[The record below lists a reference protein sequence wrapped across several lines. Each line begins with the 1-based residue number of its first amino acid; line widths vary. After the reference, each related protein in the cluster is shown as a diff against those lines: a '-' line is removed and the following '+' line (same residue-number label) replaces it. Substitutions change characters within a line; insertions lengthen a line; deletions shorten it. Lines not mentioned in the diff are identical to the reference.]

1 VRLRNRLSSSLI
13 GLLTAALSVLPVS
26 STSHGA
32 SNAIS
37 GDICSS
43 APSGAAA
50 GAHQIPSTPALPGQ
64 HCLHAC
70 CSSSSGSNI
79 ALIPQRLFLFAVE
92 TTFEVI
98 DLEVP
103 GSWRA
108 IVSLA
113 ARPRGPPSIG

>member
-1 VRLRNRLSSSLI
+1 VRLRNRLSSFLI
-13 GLLTAALSVLPVS
+13 GLLTAALSVVPVS
-26 STSHGA
+26 STSHGD
-32 SNAIS
+32 SHAIL
-37 GDICSS
+37 GDVCSS

-50 GAHQIPSTPALPGQ
+50 GAHQIPPAPALPGQ

-79 ALIPQRLFLFAVE
+79 ALAPKRLLLFAIE

-98 DLEVP
+98 DVEAP
-103 GSWRA
+103 GIWRA
-108 IVSLA
+108 VVSLA